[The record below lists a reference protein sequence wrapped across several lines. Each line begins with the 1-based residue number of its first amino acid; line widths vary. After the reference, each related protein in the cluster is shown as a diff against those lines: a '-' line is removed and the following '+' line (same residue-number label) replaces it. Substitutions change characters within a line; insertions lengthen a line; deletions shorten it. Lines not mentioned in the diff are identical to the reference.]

1 MFYLMC
7 AFGSCILF
15 AHTANLKQSPHRLT
29 DYFGRKSAPYF
40 EFERLD
46 AAHVTETSLE
56 FQDCRLARN
65 IFDYLH
71 PAGRFASKV
80 QFFSHLVFFFI

>member
-1 MFYLMC
+1 M
-7 AFGSCILF
+7 
-15 AHTANLKQSPHRLT
+15 HRLT
-29 DYFGRKSAPYF
+29 YYFGRKSASDF

-46 AAHVTETSLE
+46 AAHVTETALE
-56 FQDCRLARN
+56 FQDRRLTRN

-80 QFFSHLVFFFI
+80 EFFSHLLFLYINQM